1 MLWLFKSYFW
11 FTSGRIP
18 ADNPFVTNSDWS
30 EEVYQIGVRNPQ
42 GMDLDPLTN
51 DVFISNHGPKGG
63 ARAIAGNK
71 ASPSLD
77 IALPSSADNGMYPFK

>member
-1 MLWLFKSYFW
+1 MVA
-11 FTSGRIP
+11 RI
-18 ADNPFVTNSDWS
+18 AA
-30 EEVYQIGVRNPQ
+30 
-42 GMDLDPLTN
+42 L
-51 DVFISNHGPKGG
+51 G